1 MRKRKFGLVKVLT
14 AAAAT
19 VTFINESISLVEK
32 VLSIFNIAPYY
43 NFQRLSLLN
52 G

>member
-1 MRKRKFGLVKVLT
+1 MRKRKFGLGKVL
-14 AAAAT
+14 AVAIAI

-43 NFQRLSLLN
+43 YFQRLSLLN